1 MRRPRSTT
9 DHDACDVVNEDDDD
23 DGGDRDED
31 INKDAERGRGGGRR
45 KVRPLTVIDYS
56 LNRPCRTLSAMAPS
70 FKASSRSGAR
80 GPMDDD
86 DDDDDGRGGGDAGGG
101 HGRDDDDDDDD
112 GGDRINRLHLLTY
125 REYDHELIESSS
137 YVHPSGEIWSMACH
151 PTRSEYV
158 VTCGG
163 GGTMYHPEDIY
174 ENDDDGGGSRKNAGG
189 GQGRDCR

>member
-1 MRRPRSTT
+1 MPSMAKFSYEDRRGVGMGDGVIVESMRP
-9 DHDACDVVNEDDDD
+9 DDD
-23 DGGDRDED
+23 
-31 INKDAERGRGGGRR
+31 N
-45 KVRPLTVIDYS
+45 
-56 LNRPCRTLSAMAPS
+56 
-70 FKASSRSGAR
+70 
-80 GPMDDD
+80 
-86 DDDDDGRGGGDAGGG
+86 
-101 HGRDDDDDDDD
+101 DDD

-137 YVHPSGEIWSMACH
+137 YVHPTGEIWSMACH

-174 ENDDDGGGSRKNAGG
+174 DNDDDGGGSRKNAGG

>member
-1 MRRPRSTT
+1 
-9 DHDACDVVNEDDDD
+9 
-23 DGGDRDED
+23 
-31 INKDAERGRGGGRR
+31 
-45 KVRPLTVIDYS
+45 
-56 LNRPCRTLSAMAPS
+56 
-70 FKASSRSGAR
+70 
-80 GPMDDD
+80 MDDD

-101 HGRDDDDDDDD
+101 HGRDDDDDDDDAESTSAAEAFADHRFLVGSSMPSMAKFSYEDRRGVGMGDGVVVETMRPDDDDDDD

-174 ENDDDGGGSRKNAGG
+174 DNDDDGGGSRKNAGG

>member
-1 MRRPRSTT
+1 MTGGIATRTSTRTRKGGGGGEEEGPPSDRHRLLPKSALPNPLGDGAVVQTTTTTRSRRPRRRRSPTI
-9 DHDACDVVNEDDDD
+9 VSSW
-23 DGGDRDED
+23 DR
-31 INKDAERGRGGGRR
+31 RCRR
-45 KVRPLTVIDYS
+45 WR
-56 LNRPCRTLSAMAPS
+56 NFRTRIVAALGWGT
-70 FKASSRSGAR
+70 ASSSNQCAR
-80 GPMDDD
+80 TTTTRTM
-86 DDDDDGRGGGDAGGG
+86 
-101 HGRDDDDDDDD
+101 
-112 GGDRINRLHLLTY
+112 GDRINRLHLLTY

-174 ENDDDGGGSRKNAGG
+174 DNDDDGGGSRKNAGG